1 MTGTLE
7 IFGGA
12 VEDNRE
18 FDETLN
24 FQNVKGSKYV
34 GLYFFSLMIDERE
47 YFKLPASS
55 RRY

>member
-1 MTGTLE
+1 MTGTLQ

-24 FQNVKGSKYV
+24 FQNVKGSKCV
-34 GLYFFSLMIDERE
+34 GF
-47 YFKLPASS
+47 
-55 RRY
+55 